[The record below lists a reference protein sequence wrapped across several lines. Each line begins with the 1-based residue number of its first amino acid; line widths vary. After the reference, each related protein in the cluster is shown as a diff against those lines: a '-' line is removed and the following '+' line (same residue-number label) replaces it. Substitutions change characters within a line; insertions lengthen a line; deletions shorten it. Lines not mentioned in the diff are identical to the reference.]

1 MAPKWA
7 IIDNVKDTLRETE
20 PPKSVAASLGK
31 SILREGEREREM
43 ITVRL
48 TSVDDG

>member
-7 IIDNVKDTLRETE
+7 IIDNVKDILRETE

-31 SILREGEREREM
+31 SILREREM

-48 TSVDDG
+48 TTVDDG